1 MTAPLLAFMSLG
13 FTEIVLVGFVALLVY
28 GGDLPEVMRNL
39 GRGYAKLRRS
49 LHELTQPVRDEI
61 DVIKNAPVPDDR
73 SRSASRGAL
82 PEGENGDT
90 PDAQDAAPGTPE
102 GEEPDDEPEPD
113 LPPPMGLP
121 DERPQPPRRPIDLDE
136 PPPV

>member
-13 FTEIVLVGFVALLVY
+13 FTEIVLVGFVALIVY

-61 DVIKNAPVPDDR
+61 DVIKNAPVPDETPR
-73 SRSASRGAL
+73 QAPPAAL
-82 PEGENGDT
+82 PAGEDEDPHIPSPEDET
-90 PDAQDAAPGTPE
+90 DASE
-102 GEEPDDEPEPD
+102 VEPD
-113 LPPPMGLP
+113 LPPPMGRP
-121 DERPQPPRRPIDLDE
+121 DELPRPPRRPIDLDE